1 MTSTHL
7 LTDVEAADILRLT
20 PRQVTRLARRGE
32 LPSIT
37 LPGNAIRFDPDDIRE
52 WVNGLKQFS
61 ESAKFARRLTGQPK
75 PEPGQME
82 EFVRAITE
90 GDRRE
95 T

>member
-32 LPSIT
+32 LPSVT

-52 WVNGLKQFS
+52 WVESLKES
-61 ESAKFARRLTGQPK
+61 ASAKFVRQLTGE
-75 PEPGQME
+75 PEPPLVESVQA
-82 EFVRAITE
+82 EFVARLR
-90 GDRRE
+90 GDD
-95 T
+95 